1 MNANYRTNHSNPN
14 STHWQEASAQAARA
28 LSRLLTWKDYDAFF
42 AALEGKNHAQIAQ
55 ACQAKIVEL
64 RRPRVRREYSR
75 RTFSIGVDD
84 RGNKIEFMENTD
96 GTWTNLYAEIIVPAE
111 FVERHY
117 AHLLQTA

>member
-1 MNANYRTNHSNPN
+1 MNANHRANHSDPN
-14 STHWQEASAQAARA
+14 SIHWQDASLKAAST
-28 LSRLLTWKDYDAFF
+28 LSKMLVWKDYDAFF
-42 AALEGKNHAQIAQ
+42 STLEGKNHAQIAQ
-55 ACQAKIVEL
+55 ACQAKIAEL

-84 RGNKIEFMENTD
+84 RGNKIEFMENSH